1 MRPCKVILVGDPAVG
16 KSSLRKSLNG
26 GEFSDAYRE
35 TIGIDFSRL
44 HIGRVDVSIWDI
56 KGQTQDVLPPI
67 YNIYTRD
74 LSAVIYCFDQSNR
87 QSFFNV
93 LRKRHVLRGIIKP
106 CIEILVATKIDKG
119 SSSEDIARNFAMKN
133 SIPYILTSAKE
144 NIGIENLK
152 KELGGIL
159 NLSVFGTKKDWTFME
174 DWTFI
179 E

>member
-1 MRPCKVILVGDPAVG
+1 MKPFKVILMGDPAVG

-26 GEFSDAYRE
+26 GEFSDAYKE
-35 TIGIDFSRL
+35 TIGIDFSQL
-44 HIGRVDVSIWDI
+44 HIGRIDVSIWDI

-74 LSAVIYCFDQSNR
+74 LSAVIYCFDQSNK

-93 LRKRHVLRGIIKP
+93 LRKRRILRGIVDP

-119 SSSEDIARNFAMKN
+119 SGSLDIARNFAMKN

-144 NIGIENLK
+144 NIGVGNLK
-152 KELGGIL
+152 KELGGIY
-159 NLSVFGTKKDWTFME
+159 NPEKEWAFME